1 MSKIHEGLNLL
12 GRELGAAMKAPSFWV
27 SMLTR
32 ALVLFLGLSILFK
45 WAYRDENWTFIRAA
59 EMVATSWSFYILAIG
74 FGAVGRAIDD
84 RHVAI
89 SEVVRAI
96 SYRTFILGKPLDICT
111 VIGLFLA
118 GVGEK
123 SYATL
128 IALACGVV
136 HVNRIIGCDTSE
148 VLKDLPV
155 RQNKRGFAT
164 YEGDTPPQTR

>member
-45 WAYRDENWTFIRAA
+45 WAYRDENWTFSRAA
-59 EMVATSWSFYILAIG
+59 EMVATSWSFYLLAVG
-74 FGAVGRAIDD
+74 FGVIGRAIDD
-84 RHVAI
+84 RQLAIMEVA
-89 SEVVRAI
+89 RALT
-96 SYRTFILGKPLDICT
+96 YRTFVLAKPLDLFT

-123 SYATL
+123 SYAAL
-128 IALACGVV
+128 IALACGFV
-136 HVNRIIGCDTSE
+136 HVNRIIGCDASE

-164 YEGDTPPQTR
+164 YEGDFPPQTR

>member
-1 MSKIHEGLNLL
+1 MSKIHEGLNLRV
-12 GRELGAAMKAPSFWV
+12 RELGAAMKDPSFWV

-45 WAYRDENWTFIRAA
+45 WAYRDENWTFSRAA
-59 EMVATSWSFYILAIG
+59 EMVATSWSFYLLAIG

-84 RHVAI
+84 RHLTI
-89 SEVVRAI
+89 LEVVRALA
-96 SYRTFILGKPLDICT
+96 YHTFVLGKPLDFCV

-118 GVGEK
+118 GVGEQ

-136 HVNRIIGCDTSE
+136 YVNRIVGCDTSE
-148 VLKDLPV
+148 ILKDLPV
-155 RQNKRGFAT
+155 RQNRRGFAA
-164 YEGDTPPQTR
+164 YEGDFPPQTR